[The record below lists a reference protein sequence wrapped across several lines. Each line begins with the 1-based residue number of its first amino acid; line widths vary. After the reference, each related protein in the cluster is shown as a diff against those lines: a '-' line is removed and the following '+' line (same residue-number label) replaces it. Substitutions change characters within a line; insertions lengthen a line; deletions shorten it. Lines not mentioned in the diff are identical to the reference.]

1 MGTAFCTL
9 KMTIHASVGLR
20 SLESDENIGR
30 YKTSP
35 WTPWRYLVFRAE
47 VDVRHGLIPQYM
59 HIDLYSD
66 KSDQVFSA
74 LQHVGWVHLPKI
86 ASVIF
91 ANFPIRLGEDFLFLS
106 TASPASATQQKWAR
120 SSQCCRTRQRRQS
133 RSFASS
139 SSWISTS
146 KRSESHPLCVR
157 PLLLST
163 MCHSILQRVMR
174 Y

>member
-1 MGTAFCTL
+1 MGTAFCTSE
-9 KMTIHASVGLR
+9 MTKCDIHASVGLR
-20 SLESDENIGR
+20 SLERDENIDR

-35 WTPWRYLVFRAE
+35 WTPCRYPDFRAE
-47 VDVRHGLIPQYM
+47 VGVRHGLIPQYM
-59 HIDLYSD
+59 RIDLYSD
-66 KSDQVFSA
+66 KSDLVFSA
-74 LQHVGWVHLPKI
+74 LQHVGWAHLPKI

-133 RSFASS
+133 RSFASP

-146 KRSESHPLCVR
+146 KRRESHPLCVR
-157 PLLLST
+157 PPLLCRI
-163 MCHSILQRVMR
+163 CHSIL
-174 Y
+174 